1 MVLDTKN
8 KTTEKN
14 MANATMTLTQNK
26 AQVAYAVLTG
36 AGRKGKKKENEY
48 VLAIEVTPEQRE
60 NLLDKLNEFWAENKT
75 PKAKKPSHAFEDLFT
90 ESKSNKENFV
100 FWGAEVV
107 SGTIT
112 RKRAEGTNW
121 TMQNF
126 ADLGQ
131 GSVVDAEYRAFY
143 YNNDFGE
150 GLGLRLSAV
159 CLHEF
164 VKYSGS
170 NSGASLQGETL
181 EDDGLV
187 TTTHSAAQE
196 DSLAGVIKDFQAAI
210 DDEDFDEAEDLL
222 EELEDHD
229 DYKSFK
235 SQLRKARQ

>member
-1 MVLDTKN
+1 
-8 KTTEKN
+8 
-14 MANATMTLTQNK
+14 MANATMTLTQEN
-26 AQVAYAVLTG
+26 AEVAFAVLTG

-48 VLAIEVTPEQRE
+48 VIAVEVTPTQRE
-60 NLLDKLNEFWAENKT
+60 SILDKLNEFWADNKSKT
-75 PKAKKPSHAFEDLFT
+75 AKKPSHAFEDLFT
-90 ESKSNKENFV
+90 ESKTNKDNFV

-112 RKRAEGTNW
+112 RKRAEGTTF
-121 TMQNF
+121 TMQHF
-126 ADLGQ
+126 ADLGT
-131 GSVVDAEYRAFY
+131 GSIVDVEYRVFY

-150 GLGLRLSAV
+150 GLGMRLSAV
-159 CLHEF
+159 LLKEF
-164 VKYSGS
+164 VKYSGG
-170 NSGASLQGETL
+170 NSGTSLKGETL

-187 TTTHSAAQE
+187 TATKSSASE
-196 DSLAGVIKDFQAAI
+196 DKFDAVIKDFNAAI